1 MATSNGSKKS
11 VIELNGN
18 QATTL
23 IRAVDVVIAQVK
35 RSMAKE
41 TDARIIEL
49 RNQNIVELQA
59 LQNQIAYGG
68 KELV

>member
-1 MATSNGSKKS
+1 MATNGKKS
-11 VIELNGN
+11 VIELTGH
-18 QATTL
+18 QATVL

-41 TDARIIEL
+41 TDPRIVEL
-49 RNQNIVELQA
+49 RNANIVELQA

>member
-1 MATSNGSKKS
+1 MAVQNGSKKS
-11 VIELNGN
+11 VVELSGG

-23 IRAVDVVIAQVK
+23 IRALDVVIAQVK

-41 TDARIIEL
+41 TDARIVEL
-49 RNQNIVELQA
+49 RNQNIQELQA

>member
-1 MATSNGSKKS
+1 MAVQNGSKKS
-11 VIELNGN
+11 VVELNGH
-18 QATTL
+18 QATVL
-23 IRAVDVVIAQVK
+23 IRALDVVIAQVK